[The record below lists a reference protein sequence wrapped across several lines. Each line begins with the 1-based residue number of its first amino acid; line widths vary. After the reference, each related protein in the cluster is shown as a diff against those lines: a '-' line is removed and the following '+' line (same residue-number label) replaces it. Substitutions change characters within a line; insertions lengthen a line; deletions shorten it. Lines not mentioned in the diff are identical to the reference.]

1 MQNLTENFEQIA
13 ALIDEAVI
21 LLDAS
26 GVVSRANAQAF
37 ELLGEHIA
45 GYPLDGF
52 LRHPDF
58 MAALQAV
65 RRDGQVSD
73 LSYTRMDQVR
83 RAFRIRLAPFGEG
96 HVLLVLAD
104 TTSKLSVDRIHSD
117 FVANVSHELR
127 SPLTALNGF
136 IETLQD
142 GAMEDIDVR
151 DNFLTIMKSEAD
163 RMQRLID
170 DLLSLS
176 RVEAQEH
183 NSPSDA
189 VDMTLILNETV
200 SALSQRAEE
209 QKMRLVIRHDEDHIN
224 AQPLFVKGV
233 ADELRQVFQ
242 NLVENALNYGTVDT
256 DVVLAI
262 SQGRTAYGE
271 IRRDLLRVQVINQ
284 GETIAPEHVARLT
297 ERFYRVDK
305 GRARKMGGTGLGL
318 AIVKHII
325 NRHRGRL
332 RITSEDGETCFSVT
346 LPRVLEE

>member
-1 MQNLTENFEQIA
+1 MSIAGDNFEHLS

-26 GVVSRANAQAF
+26 GAVARANDKAF
-37 ELLGEHIA
+37 ALLGAHIA
-45 GYPLDGF
+45 GYPLDWF

-58 MAALQAV
+58 TAALRAAQTTGV
-65 RRDGQVSD
+65 VSD
-73 LSYTRMDQVR
+73 FPYTRMDQVR
-83 RAFRIRLAPFGEG
+83 RDFRIRLAPAADG
-96 HVLLVLAD
+96 HVLLIISDD
-104 TTSKLSVDRIHSD
+104 TSQFSVDRIHSD

-142 GAMEDIDVR
+142 GAMDDAAAR
-151 DNFLTIMKSEAD
+151 DKFLSIMKMEAD

-176 RVEAQEH
+176 RVEAHEH
-183 NSPSDA
+183 HLPDGE
-189 VDMTLILNETV
+189 VDLEQVLADTV
-200 SALSQRAEE
+200 SVLAPRARDNKIELTISLDEAEIAKGTALVRGA
-209 QKMRLVIRHDEDHIN
+209 
-224 AQPLFVKGV
+224 G
-233 ADELRQVFQ
+233 DELRQVFQ
-242 NLVENALNYGTVDT
+242 NLIENALRYGRGGSTVE
-256 DVVLAI
+256 LRI
-262 SQGRTAYGE
+262 SKGNTAYGE
-271 IRRDLLRVQVINQ
+271 TRDDLVRVQVINQ

-297 ERFYRVDK
+297 ERFYRIDK
-305 GRARKMGGTGLGL
+305 GRARQMGGTGLGL

-346 LPRVLEE
+346 LPRV

>member
-1 MQNLTENFEQIA
+1 MQNLTDNFEQLA

-26 GVVSRANAQAF
+26 GVVSRANSQAF
-37 ELLGEHIA
+37 ELLGQHIA
-45 GYPLDGF
+45 GFPLDGF

-58 MAALQAV
+58 MAALQAAQG
-65 RRDGQVSD
+65 DGQVSD

-83 RAFRIRLAPFGEG
+83 REFRIRLAPFGDE

-142 GAMEDIDVR
+142 GAMDDVAVR

-176 RVEAQEH
+176 RVEAREH
-183 NSPSDA
+183 NSPSDT
-189 VDMTLILNETV
+189 VDMMLILNETV
-200 SALSQRAEE
+200 SALSQRAADR
-209 QKMRLVIRHDEDHIN
+209 KMRLVIRHDENRID
-224 AQPLFVKGV
+224 AQALFVKGV
-233 ADELRQVFQ
+233 SDELRQVFQ
-242 NLVENALNYGTVDT
+242 NLIENALTYGAADS
-256 DVVLAI
+256 DVVLDI

-271 IRRDLLRVQVINQ
+271 IRSDLLRVQVINQ
-284 GETIAPEHVARLT
+284 GDTIAPEHVARLT
-297 ERFYRVDK
+297 ERFYRIDK

-332 RITSEDGETCFSVT
+332 RITSEDGQTSFSVT
-346 LPRVLEE
+346 LPRV